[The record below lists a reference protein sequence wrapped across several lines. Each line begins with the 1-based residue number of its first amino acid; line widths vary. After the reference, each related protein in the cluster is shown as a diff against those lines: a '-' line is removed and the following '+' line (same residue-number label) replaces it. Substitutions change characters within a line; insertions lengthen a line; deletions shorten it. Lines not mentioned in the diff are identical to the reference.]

1 MNLLILDEPTNHLDI
16 ASREWIEDALS
27 GYGEALIF
35 VSHDRYFIEKF
46 ATRIWA
52 FEDGEITDFRGSFAD
67 YRAYR
72 ERREAIKQAAK
83 AAAPKQEKKPPRK
96 KGTPEREKQLRR
108 AEREIGKLEERIK
121 ELDADAEANAAD
133 YQRLMAIGEERSEL
147 SGQLDALYEEWEAL
161 SEEE

>member
-1 MNLLILDEPTNHLDI
+1 MRSFSGTFVLPSSLVMISVWDI
-16 ASREWIEDALS
+16 PGRVYSR
-27 GYGEALIF
+27 
-35 VSHDRYFIEKF
+35 
-46 ATRIWA
+46 
-52 FEDGEITDFRGSFAD
+52 FR
-67 YRAYR
+67 
-72 ERREAIKQAAK
+72 E

-121 ELDADAEANAAD
+121 ELDAEAEANAAD